1 MTRGE
6 HYFLGGFNCFK
17 LNSRIFLL
25 LSFFIS
31 VSLFSIWLDRI
42 ERHFYG
48 VKPGVSMD
56 GKDLTGLLPR
66 EVTLTVQDL
75 AIRHERLPREAALDK
90 ETGEVIEDQDGV
102 LINVESSIEKIMAAQ
117 PNQSLRLD
125 KLPVHARHRSAD
137 ITKADK
143 TLAYYDT
150 WMMGTYERYSNISL
164 AAASINNTLVW
175 PGQVFSFNE
184 IVGPRTPERGYQP
197 APIILLGTT
206 DLDYG
211 GGVCQVASTIYNAA
225 MKAGIKITERHQ
237 HTKTVGYVPKGKDAS
252 VSYDDLDLKFTNNYQ
267 GPLII
272 KSGTSRGRIW
282 VEIKGEGRLN

>member
-1 MTRGE
+1 M
-6 HYFLGGFNCFK
+6 LV
-17 LNSRIFLL
+17 
-25 LSFFIS
+25 SFFIS
-31 VSLFSIWLDRI
+31 VSILSVWLDRA

-48 VKPGVSMD
+48 VKPGVSMEGQD
-56 GKDLTGLLPR
+56 FSGLLPR

-75 AIRHERLPREAALDK
+75 AINHERLPRDAALDK
-90 ETGEVIEDQDGV
+90 ETGELIEDRDGV
-102 LINVESSIEKIMAAQ
+102 VINVESSIDKIMAAQ
-117 PNQSLRLD
+117 PNQRLRLD
-125 KLPVHARHRSAD
+125 KLAVHARYRSD
-137 ITKADK
+137 EIRKADK
-143 TLAYYDT
+143 TLAYYET
-150 WMMGTYERYSNISL
+150 WVGGTYERYSNICL

-184 IVGPRTPERGYQP
+184 TVGPRTPERGYQP
-197 APIILLGTT
+197 APIILMGTT

-225 MKAGIKITERHQ
+225 LKAGMKVIERHR
-237 HTKTVGYVPKGKDAS
+237 HTKDVGYVPEGKDAA
-252 VSYDDLDLKFTNNYQ
+252 VTYNDLDLKFSNNYR